1 MVTTRDDRPD
11 HPGHPGDAGDADR
24 RPGFLA
30 SLGGYLRPGPRHTAR
45 EGAAASSGLA
55 GAGLLAMAAV
65 ALLVVRRR
73 RHAS

>member
-1 MVTTRDDRPD
+1 VTTRDD
-11 HPGHPGDAGDADR
+11 DR

-55 GAGLLAMAAV
+55 GAGVLALLALAV
-65 ALLVVRRR
+65 VVARRR
-73 RHAS
+73 RRAS